1 MGKDLDRPVWRGQRP
16 WFEIWFAV
24 VIDESRR
31 RALWIRQT
39 MFVPRSGQARATVW
53 GAWFDADSPTPS
65 IAAKRFAPLDATTVD
80 EGENLV
86 KTFDSRLSRSAAVG
100 AVDGIAWDVG
110 WRGGREA
117 HAELPAWLPAPTHA
131 RPIVHDADATG
142 SVTVGTKKFD
152 IRGKALAMHL
162 WGKRRVPTLHWI
174 WAPWI
179 GDSALEVSAVS
190 LRDTFSLG
198 LATLRLDGP
207 HELRGRPATAAHA
220 SNLITATVAG
230 PRRLVHAR
238 AWAEAEATVGYA
250 YRDTDDRDLMVAQSD
265 IGSAHFEV
273 YTRKAPGAPW
283 HPSDERRVA
292 GGVAVEIH
300 QRTALPGVDYIPW
313 DATERSTAIVAPTPR
328 AADRV
333 DWPEVTAIVALGLTY
348 GDHVRE
354 TGQKLDPNAPPT
366 SFTKHVRAFAPG
378 NGGVLVPDAAAV
390 LAALDSVEA
399 GLGGQIKERIPFVPA
414 VMDYEGEIAL
424 VVLGPIDEDKLA
436 AGVAQPF
443 GLAAANDLTARL
455 VQAFGETMEQPL
467 AYWTA
472 AKSFA
477 RFLPLAESVWA
488 PPGGLATMPELT
500 LETKV
505 NGEIRQR
512 ATTKLLIYDLTA
524 MVRAARTH
532 LGRPLARGDVI
543 LTGTPAGVG
552 LRISP
557 LKRKVASLIKDR
569 FRKAELLVSAYATS
583 TALLR
588 PGDVIEVDAGVAGRV
603 RTRLIV

>member
-65 IAAKRFAPLDATTVD
+65 IAAKRFAPLDAATVD

-100 AVDGIAWDVG
+100 AVEGIAWDVA

-117 HAELPAWLPAPTHA
+117 HAELPAWLPAPTHT

-142 SVTVGTKKFD
+142 SVKIGGKKIE

-230 PRRLVHAR
+230 PRRLIHAR
-238 AWAEAEATVGYA
+238 AWAEPDQTVGYA

-273 YTRKAPGAPW
+273 YTRSAPGAPW

-313 DATERSTAIVAPTPR
+313 DAAERPTAIIAPTPR

-354 TGQKLDPNAPPT
+354 TGQKLDPSAPPT

-378 NGGVLVPDAAAV
+378 NGAVLVPDANAIRD
-390 LAALDSVEA
+390 ALDSVEG
-399 GLGGQIKERIPFVPA
+399 GLGAQIKERIPFVPA

-424 VVLGPIDEDKLA
+424 VVLGAIDEDTLA
-436 AGVAQPF
+436 AGVAQPI

-455 VQAFGETMEQPL
+455 VQAFGETMENPL
-467 AYWTA
+467 AYWAA

-488 PPGGLATMPELT
+488 PPGGIATMPELT

-512 ATTKLLIYDLTA
+512 ATTKLLIYDLPA
-524 MVRAARTH
+524 MIRAARTH
-532 LGRPLARGDVI
+532 LGRPLTRGDVI

-552 LRISP
+552 FRMSP
-557 LKRKVASLIKDR
+557 LKRKIASLIKDR
-569 FRKAELLVSAYATS
+569 FRKAELLVSAFATS

-588 PGDVIEVDAGVAGRV
+588 PGDVIEVDAGAAGRV